1 VSRRNESSARLVN
14 IRLQEK
20 KRMMH
25 TSPSVCPLDCAD
37 TCSLTVTVEDEHIVK
52 VRGSRVNP
60 LTRGAICAKVSHYPE
75 FVHGPDRL
83 LTPLK
88 RTGPKG
94 AGQFARLTWEEAL
107 DLIYTRFTDIQQ
119 AYGAEAIVPLNYAG
133 PHGFLAGGSLDLRF
147 FHRLGASNLA
157 RRPLCGGVKSEAFMS
172 TYGAVPLMRPEHV
185 AEAQL
190 ILVWGNNVTVS
201 QMHLMAYINAARRR
215 GARLVVIDPRRV
227 PVARK
232 ADLHLAIKPG
242 TDVVLAWALAAELER
257 IGGLDH
263 AFIAQHVLGAEAFL
277 AEARRL
283 TLAEAAA
290 LCQVEAAPIQ
300 QLAAWYKAISPAVI
314 CPGNGPERNQN
325 GGSGLRAVFALPALA
340 GKFGVM
346 GGGLLQGASAA
357 FPKTPGRLQG
367 ESWRSPGTR
376 TLNIVTIG
384 RDLLDPDLRPPIK
397 GLFIYNH
404 NPVIVHVD
412 QNTMKRALA
421 REDLFTVAC
430 DIVLTDSVRYADVV
444 LPACSHFEYAD
455 LYASY
460 GHHFLQRAEAV
471 IPPVG
476 EALPNTEIFR
486 RLARR
491 FGFTEPALQA
501 SDADLMD
508 EALALDDARL
518 RGIRPSQLSLDQA
531 LPMTFQGGDAV
542 LFQTTFPATPSSKI
556 ELYSMALEQTY
567 GLPLP
572 RYKPVLSPYPLTLL
586 TPSSDQRITSTFGS
600 LPYSD
605 EVWLEMHPQDAQARD
620 LCEGMLVRVWN
631 DLGEVHLRLRLTE
644 DVRPGVVC
652 SPKGAWLRTS
662 DNGQTVSALAPSH
675 YADLCQG
682 ACFNDTRVEVVAVA
696 GKKL

>member
-1 VSRRNESSARLVN
+1 
-14 IRLQEK
+14 
-20 KRMMH
+20 MMH

-37 TCSLTVTVEDEHIVK
+37 TCSLTVTVEDERIVT

-94 AGQFARLTWEEAL
+94 TGQFAHITWEEAL

-119 AYGAEAIVPLNYAG
+119 EYGAEAIVPLNYAG
-133 PHGFLAGGSLDLRF
+133 PHGFLAGGSMDLRF

-157 RRPLCGGVKSEAFMS
+157 RRPLCGGVKSEAFVS

-185 AEAQL
+185 AEARL

-242 TDVVLAWALAAELER
+242 TDVILVWALAAELER
-257 IGGLDH
+257 IGGLDY

-290 LCQVEAAPIQ
+290 LCGVETAQIQ
-300 QLAAWYKAISPAVI
+300 QLATWYKAVSPAVI

-340 GKFGVM
+340 GKFGIV

-357 FPKTPGRLQG
+357 FPKTPGHLQG
-367 ESWRSPGTR
+367 EAWRRPGTR

-412 QNTMKRALA
+412 QNTMKRGLA
-421 REDLFTVAC
+421 REELFTVAC

-455 LYASY
+455 LYPSY

-476 EALPNTEIFR
+476 EALSNTEIFR

-491 FGFTEPALQA
+491 FGFTEPSFQA

-518 RGIRPSQLSLDQA
+518 QSIRPSQLPLDQA
-531 LPMTFQGGDAV
+531 LPLTFQGGEAV
-542 LFQTTFPATPSSKI
+542 LFRTTFPATPSGKI
-556 ELYSMALEQTY
+556 ELYSAALEQTY
-567 GLPLP
+567 GSPLP
-572 RYKPVLSPYPLTLL
+572 RYKPVVSPYPLALL
-586 TPSSDQRITSTFGS
+586 TPSSDRRITSTFGN
-600 LPYSD
+600 LVYSD
-605 EVWLEMHPQDAQARD
+605 EVWLEMHPQDARARG
-620 LCEGMLVRVWN
+620 LCEGILVRVWN

-662 DNGQTVSALAPSH
+662 DTGQTVSALAPSH

-682 ACFNDTRVEVVAVA
+682 ACFNDTRVEVAAVA
-696 GKKL
+696 EKAL

>member
-1 VSRRNESSARLVN
+1 
-14 IRLQEK
+14 
-20 KRMMH
+20 MMH
-25 TSPSVCPLDCAD
+25 TAPSVCPLDCAD
-37 TCSLTVTVEDEHIVK
+37 TCSFTVTVEDEHIVK
-52 VRGSRVNP
+52 VRGSHVNP

-94 AGQFARLTWEEAL
+94 AGQFARITWEEAF
-107 DLIYTRFTDIQQ
+107 DLIYTHFTGIQQ
-119 AYGAEAIVPLNYAG
+119 EYGAEAIVPLNYAG

-157 RRPLCGGVKSEAFMS
+157 RRPLCAGVKSEAFVS

-190 ILVWGNNVTVS
+190 ILIWGNNVTVS
-201 QMHLMAYINAARRR
+201 QMHLMSYINAARRR
-215 GARLVVIDPRRV
+215 GATLVVIDPRRV

-263 AFIAQHVLGAEAFL
+263 TFIAQHVLGAEAFL

-283 TLAEAAA
+283 TLAKAAA
-290 LCQVEAAPIQ
+290 LCGIEAVQIQ
-300 QLAAWYKAISPAVI
+300 QLAAWYKVISPAVI

-325 GGSGLRAVFALPALA
+325 GGSGFRAVFALPALA
-340 GKFGVM
+340 GKFGVV
-346 GGGLLQGASAA
+346 GGGLLQGSSAA

-367 ESWRSPGTR
+367 ETWRSPDTR

-384 RDLLDPDLRPPIK
+384 RDLLDPDLHPPIK

-412 QNTMKRALA
+412 QNTMKRGLA

-455 LYASY
+455 LYPSY

-501 SDADLMD
+501 SDAALMD
-508 EALALDDARL
+508 EALALDDTRL
-518 RGIRPSQLSLDQA
+518 QGIRPSQLPLDQA

-542 LFQTTFPATPSSKI
+542 LFRTTFPATPSGKI
-556 ELYSMALEQTY
+556 ELYSMALEKTY

-572 RYKPVLSPYPLTLL
+572 RYKPVVSPYPLTLL
-586 TPSSDQRITSTFGS
+586 TPSSDRRITSTFGN
-600 LPYSD
+600 LAYSD
-605 EVWLEMHPQDAQARD
+605 EVWIEMHPQDAGARD

-682 ACFNDTRVEVVAVA
+682 ACFNDTHVEVAAMVEKA
-696 GKKL
+696 L